1 MNRIHIL
8 LRSIGFLVG
17 AALLSMVG
25 SALAQTGQDDL
36 PPHVID
42 VWPYPGEEVPPG
54 EAVIITFD
62 QAMDAASVE
71 AAWQIEQ
78 GAALRDSRRA
88 SLDALRTSGPLDEV
102 GLIAWMQG
110 VNAVRLVVGERLG
123 TSGDPSDDERY
134 RRALVLAQGEGPE
147 AEAAEALL
155 HLAAVADLLAGLVD
169 DAVHALGDD

>member
-1 MNRIHIL
+1 MGPVIRRRRVKRSGDRFVLNLRDHEADIL
-8 LRSIGFLVG
+8 REL
-17 AALLSMVG
+17 ADALDPMLDDPS
-25 SALAQTGQDDL
+25 SDTGMHRLFPPAHPDD
-36 PPHVID
+36 VM
-42 VWPYPGEEVPPG
+42 
-54 EAVIITFD
+54 A
-62 QAMDAASVE
+62 E